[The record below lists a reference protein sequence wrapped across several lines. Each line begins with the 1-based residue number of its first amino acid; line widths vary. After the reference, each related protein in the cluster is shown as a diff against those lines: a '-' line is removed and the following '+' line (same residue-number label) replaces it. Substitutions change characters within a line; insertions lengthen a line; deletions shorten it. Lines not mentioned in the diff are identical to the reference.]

1 MKTKFNKLLIYR
13 VTHIFVILILIVLTV
28 LYVCPIKYVQVW
40 EHPGEYY
47 SVFQIINIEYYWILI
62 TSIIL
67 NILAIV
73 FSILFIVSKESTKNR
88 LLKVMYY
95 LLIGICLLFV
105 VLTFIFSFVYSNN
118 YPKTF

>member
-1 MKTKFNKLLIYR
+1 MGIATMKTKFNKLLIYR

-67 NILAIV
+67 NILCAEMHIRHGHV
-73 FSILFIVSKESTKNR
+73 HFR
-88 LLKVMYY
+88 LVV
-95 LLIGICLLFV
+95 IRICCIRLGPLHGEA
-105 VLTFIFSFVYSNN
+105 S
-118 YPKTF
+118 PGH